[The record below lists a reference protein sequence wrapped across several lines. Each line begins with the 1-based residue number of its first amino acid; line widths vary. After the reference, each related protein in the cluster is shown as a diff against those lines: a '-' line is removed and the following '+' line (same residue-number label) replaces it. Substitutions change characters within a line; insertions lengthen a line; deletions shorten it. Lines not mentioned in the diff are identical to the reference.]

1 MLTLK
6 FNNFAIFCKGEK
18 FFLRIISVLDNDL
31 GPEGGNENM
40 FKEFNCCQV
49 NVYILLA
56 VTLFAIT
63 LGGQIKC
70 QFSSRG
76 KVQLKHQSEN
86 II

>member
-40 FKEFNCCQV
+40 FKEFNRFQV

-63 LGGQIKC
+63 PGGQIKC
-70 QFSSRG
+70 QFSSPG
-76 KVQLKHQSEN
+76 KVHLKHQSEN